1 MFTKRLFLVLASLA
15 VPALFATACGGDID
29 QSRIDAAVAAA
40 IADQDPDDDQISDRI
55 RARSFELVDDSGNVV
70 GSLAPTGPGVGLTLR
85 DAAGVGRLLLA
96 LDERGS
102 PSVTLLDESGT
113 RRVGLE
119 FNPNG
124 NPTLFLRDEQGILK
138 AGLQVQGDGG
148 PLLFFRSAQRQ
159 DSLALTLLED
169 DAPVLSMAS
178 PDGNSRV
185 LFGLEAPDF
194 DPLLIFRS
202 GDGTPLLELP

>member
-1 MFTKRLFLVLASLA
+1 MFTKRLFLILAPLAVLALA
-15 VPALFATACGGDID
+15 ATACDGDID

-40 IADQDPDDDQISDRI
+40 IADQDQDSNRVSDRI
-55 RARSFELVDDSGNVV
+55 RARSFELVDNSDNLV
-70 GSLAPTGPGVGLTLR
+70 GSLSPTGPGVGLTLR

-102 PSVTLLDESGT
+102 PSVTLLDETGT

-124 NPTLFLRDEQGILK
+124 NPSLFLRDEQGILK
-138 AGLQVQGDGG
+138 AGLQIQADGG
-148 PLLFFRSAQRQ
+148 PLLFFRSAERQ
-159 DSLALTLLED
+159 DSLALTLLEGD
-169 DAPVLSMAS
+169 EPVLSMAS

-185 LFGLEAPDF
+185 LFGLESPDF
-194 DPLLIFRS
+194 NPLLLFRA
-202 GDGTPLLELP
+202 GDGAPLLELP